1 MKSWSI
7 GKSQSRVYWRAIEK
21 KCINSPQV
29 MTFNSLKINRISWLL
44 LFSLTDWYV
53 HCVVATSVSLC
64 YQHAI
69 RFNRKLCRRW
79 RRDMKLNYSSH
90 KQGRLHPLHLP
101 FVPINTFAYLIVF
114 ARSPS
119 ATSPL
124 DGSSA
129 ARFGLQTL
137 FVPPPSINT
146 DDGAVMPIRRP
157 FRWINKP

>member
-90 KQGRLHPLHLP
+90 KQGRLHP
-101 FVPINTFAYLIVF
+101 
-114 ARSPS
+114 
-119 ATSPL
+119 
-124 DGSSA
+124 
-129 ARFGLQTL
+129 
-137 FVPPPSINT
+137 PPPPLCPNKHVRIFNCFRTFSKRYQ
-146 DDGAVMPIRRP
+146 PIRWFLGRSFWVTDIVCSSTLDQHRRRRCDADP
-157 FRWINKP
+157 ETISLNK